1 MAFRRTASVAAFAIV
16 FPFAVA
22 TAVADG
28 PRPSGDPVFDR
39 TVELVD
45 KNFFEPTALPRF
57 HEAIAAVEAGAG
69 EGAVF
74 PRDAAI
80 ATILASLNATHTV
93 RYTPDSIDYYEL
105 ADVFR
110 FAIRDNIR
118 RLFPP
123 EGRVTY
129 EGIGIATRTIDG
141 RLFVT
146 DVYDGGPAARAGL
159 MTGDEVIS
167 VDGGPFS
174 EIGSF
179 KGKEGV
185 TVAIEVR
192 RRPDAAPIVIP
203 VEVERLQPLETF
215 LKAISGSV
223 KIVERDGEKIGIVHL
238 WSYTSDEMTR
248 VLYDEIGGGRLK
260 DVDGIVLDLR
270 SRWGGAPADAAET
283 FVGGSS
289 DMTMTERNGG
299 IRYVNSRWHKPVV
312 AIVDEGTR
320 SGMEILAYG
329 LKKNGIPLVGVTT
342 AKAVVAATGYVLPD
356 DSLLVLAVADVHVDG
371 KRLEGVGVDP
381 DIVVPFDIR
390 YANGA
395 DPQMN
400 AALDEMERRLAG
412 GVN

>member
-1 MAFRRTASVAAFAIV
+1 MAFGSTARVAAFV
-16 FPFAVA
+16 VLLPFVMEA
-22 TAVADG
+22 AVADEA
-28 PRPSGDPVFDR
+28 RPSGDPVFDR
-39 TVELVD
+39 TVELVEA
-45 KNFFEPTALPRF
+45 NFFSVDALAGFR
-57 HEAIAAVEAGAG
+57 EAVKTVEANAPSGDA
-69 EGAVF
+69 F

-80 ATILASLNATHTV
+80 ATILGSLKATHTA
-93 RYTPDSIDYYEL
+93 RYTPDRLDYYEL

-110 FAIRDNIR
+110 YAIRDNVR

-123 EGRVTY
+123 DGKVTY
-129 EGIGIATRTIDG
+129 EGIGIATRVIDG
-141 RLFVT
+141 GLFVT
-146 DVYDGGPAARAGL
+146 DIYDGGPAARAGL
-159 MTGDEVIS
+159 MTGDEVLS
-167 VDGGPFS
+167 VDGAPFS

-185 TVAIEVR
+185 TVAFEVR
-192 RRPDAAPIVIP
+192 RRPDAAPIVVP
-203 VEVERLQPLETF
+203 VKVERLQPLETF

-223 KIVERDGEKIGIVHL
+223 RMVERDGKRIGIVHL

-283 FVGGSS
+283 FVGGSG
-289 DMTMTERNGG
+289 DMTMTGRDGDV
-299 IRYVNSRWHKPVV
+299 RYTNVRWHKPVV

-342 AKAVVAATGYVLPD
+342 AKAVVAATGYMLPD
-356 DSLLVLAVADVHVDG
+356 DSLLVLAVSDVHVDG

-395 DPQMN
+395 DPQMA